1 MGRGQDT
8 SRGKEGNKGMVGRA
22 EKIGGRNPLPYWGQQ
37 KRKKRED
44 SGFKEVL
51 KEMTEKVFNN
61 QDLTDEQIVE
71 LWNKEGKEQI
81 YYVGEIDPSPKG
93 ARWNP
98 KQDRCIIRD
107 NGEWI
112 TLSIG
117 EAIDAVVEIRR
128 R

>member
-1 MGRGQDT
+1 
-8 SRGKEGNKGMVGRA
+8 MVGRA
-22 EKIGGRNPLPYWGQQ
+22 EKIGDRNPHPYWGQQ
-37 KRKKRED
+37 KRKKD

-107 NGEWI
+107 RGEWI

-117 EAIDAVVEIRR
+117 EAIDAVVEIERR
-128 R
+128 